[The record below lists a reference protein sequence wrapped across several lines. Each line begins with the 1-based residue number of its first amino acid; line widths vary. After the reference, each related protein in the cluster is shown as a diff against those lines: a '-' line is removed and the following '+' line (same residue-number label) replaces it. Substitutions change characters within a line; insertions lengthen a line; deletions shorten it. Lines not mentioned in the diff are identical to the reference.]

1 MKRRGWVALV
11 FLAPALLVLG
21 ALVVWPALKTG
32 YDSLFDRFGQEFV
45 GLDNYQQMFRFDRM
59 RTAIFNSFIW
69 VVAFPLLVTTIGLV
83 LAVLSDKVSWKRA
96 FRLVI
101 FIPAAIAIL
110 SSGIIWRV
118 MYEADPDRGVL
129 NALANIP
136 ISIVRPAGDLAGAGP
151 STDTLVVADDGS
163 LAASVDV
170 GSDGAVVQL
179 GLLRLT
185 EAELPEGATEA
196 VAPTIGGSG
205 TVVGVVWRDT
215 RPGDNEK
222 GVVEPGEL
230 GVPGVSVVLVDG
242 SGNQVAETIT
252 DSDGTFAL
260 EGIPSGSYQAAIA
273 GSEFREPWGGIIW
286 LGKDLITYSAMFAG
300 LWVWGGFALLIIAA
314 GLASLP
320 RDTLEAAR
328 VDGANE
334 WQVFRHV
341 TVPQLSPVL
350 IVVFIALTINALKM
364 FDLIVGIAPG
374 SVQDDAN
381 VIALEMWRTAF
392 TGIGNRGLGSAIA
405 VFLFILI
412 LPILLFNIRRFT
424 ISEHEG

>member
-1 MKRRGWVALV
+1 
-11 FLAPALLVLG
+11 
-21 ALVVWPALKTG
+21 
-32 YDSLFDRFGQEFV
+32 
-45 GLDNYQQMFRFDRM
+45 
-59 RTAIFNSFIW
+59 
-69 VVAFPLLVTTIGLV
+69 
-83 LAVLSDKVSWKRA
+83 
-96 FRLVI
+96 
-101 FIPAAIAIL
+101 
-110 SSGIIWRV
+110 
-118 MYEADPDRGVL
+118 
-129 NALANIP
+129 
-136 ISIVRPAGDLAGAGP
+136 
-151 STDTLVVADDGS
+151 
-163 LAASVDV
+163 
-170 GSDGAVVQL
+170 
-179 GLLRLT
+179 
-185 EAELPEGATEA
+185 
-196 VAPTIGGSG
+196 
-205 TVVGVVWRDT
+205 
-215 RPGDNEK
+215 
-222 GVVEPGEL
+222 VVEPGEL

-252 DSDGTFAL
+252 ESDGTFAM

-424 ISEHEG
+424 IAGRVVPRHRRPARGAATDGTDPCVLGVPYVGAEWHPVDLAVPHRVRAPLCHIPHAQLLRHDPWELDRGGADRRCQRGDDLLPDHAPTRLPRHSRVAHFSIHLDLQ

>member
-1 MKRRGWVALV
+1 
-11 FLAPALLVLG
+11 
-21 ALVVWPALKTG
+21 
-32 YDSLFDRFGQEFV
+32 
-45 GLDNYQQMFRFDRM
+45 
-59 RTAIFNSFIW
+59 
-69 VVAFPLLVTTIGLV
+69 
-83 LAVLSDKVSWKRA
+83 
-96 FRLVI
+96 
-101 FIPAAIAIL
+101 
-110 SSGIIWRV
+110 

-163 LAASVDV
+163 LAAAIDV

-179 GLLRLT
+179 GLLRLL
-185 EAELPEGATEA
+185 ESELPEGATEA
-196 VAPTIGGSG
+196 VAPKIGGTG

-252 DSDGTFAL
+252 ESDGTFAM